1 MKKQVKIKKVEPDK
15 KTSQKFIIA
24 LSIVS
29 IMGFLSIVMET
40 IFSFSL
46 DIYLDFVLML
56 TVGIGLLV
64 DANFHTLKTLRNG
77 LTPDNF
83 SHLIV
88 AVIGFLAVLA
98 GIFSLP
104 QILVEHPLFLSTK
117 GIISI
122 IAILVI
128 IVQTWF
134 SHD

>member
-1 MKKQVKIKKVEPDK
+1 MKKQVKIKKIEPPK
-15 KTSQKFIIA
+15 KNSQKFIIA

-29 IMGFLSIVMET
+29 IMGFLSIVLET

-56 TVGIGLLV
+56 TVGIGLIV
-64 DANFHTLKTLRNG
+64 DANFNVLKSLKHG
-77 LTPDNF
+77 LNPDNF

-117 GIISI
+117 AIISI

-134 SHD
+134 GHN

>member
-1 MKKQVKIKKVEPDK
+1 MAMKKKAIKKEASKP
-15 KTSQKFIIA
+15 TSQKFIIA

-29 IMGFLSIVMET
+29 IAGFLSIVMET
-40 IFSFSL
+40 IFNFSL
-46 DIYLDFVLML
+46 DVYLDFVLML

-64 DANFHTLKTLRNG
+64 DANFHTLKTLRHG

-83 SHLIV
+83 THLIV
-88 AVIGFLAVLA
+88 AVIGFLAILA

-104 QILVEHPLFLSTK
+104 QILVEHPLFLSIK

-134 SHD
+134 TKH